1 MNPVLIVTLL
11 LVVIIAS
18 FLAMVILMLLQAVGL
33 VRFKKNTHFIIW
45 SVVGG
50 IVLTAVYWLIKK

>member
-33 VRFKKNTHFIIW
+33 IRFKKNAHFITW
-45 SVVGG
+45 SIIGG
-50 IVLTAVYWLIKK
+50 IILTIAYWLVKK